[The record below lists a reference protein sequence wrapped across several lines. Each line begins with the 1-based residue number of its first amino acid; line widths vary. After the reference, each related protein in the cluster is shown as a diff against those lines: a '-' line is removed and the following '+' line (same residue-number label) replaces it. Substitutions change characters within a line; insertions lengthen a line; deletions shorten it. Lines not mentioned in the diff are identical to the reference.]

1 MDWRMDFSGPR
12 GKNRLRII
20 AEAACPVTESGK
32 LARRIFALAAVVSTY
47 RFLPRPW
54 IPLAGLSVV
63 LAACSTPPVKAPA
76 PDTAGAVAAIR
87 ALGAHYESSV
97 QVHGVRDP
105 AVDGFLD
112 AAHAQEA
119 KGQFHAAQADVD
131 KALKIAP
138 RAPDILQ
145 YAAELAVETG
155 DWSRAGELARQS
167 YDLGPKVGD
176 LCARNLETQARALTV
191 QGDEVAATQS
201 RAKIE
206 ACRIPPVTRF

>member
-1 MDWRMDFSGPR
+1 MQPALSP
-12 GKNRLRII
+12 NRLNLQ
-20 AEAACPVTESGK
+20 AA
-32 LARRIFALAAVVSTY
+32 FAFRQPILPACRLLPYCRVPLAA
-47 RFLPRPW
+47 
-54 IPLAGLSVV
+54 LSVA
-63 LAACSTPPVKAPA
+63 LAACSHPPVKAPV

-105 AVDGFLD
+105 AVDGFLV

-119 KGQFHAAQADVD
+119 KGQFQAAQSDVD

-145 YAAELAVETG
+145 YAAELAIE
-155 DWSRAGELARQS
+155 AGHWQQAGALATQS
-167 YDLGPKVGD
+167 YDLGARVGG
-176 LCARNLETQARALTV
+176 LCARNLETMARAFTV
-191 QGDEVAATQS
+191 QGDAAGAAQA

-206 ACRIPPVTRF
+206 ACRVPPVTRF

>member
-1 MDWRMDFSGPR
+1 MRSP
-12 GKNRLRII
+12 
-20 AEAACPVTESGK
+20 K
-32 LARRIFALAAVVSTY
+32 LATANGGRFYTSLAVSAAPVSEGLV
-47 RFLPRPW
+47 LPKN
-54 IPLAGLSVV
+54 A
-63 LAACSTPPVKAPA
+63 PP

-119 KGQFHAAQADVD
+119 KGQFQAAQAEVD
-131 KALKIAP
+131 KALNIAP

-145 YAAELAVETG
+145 YAAELAIETG
-155 DWSRAGELARQS
+155 DWKRAGELATRS
-167 YDLGPKVGD
+167 YDLGPKVGG

-191 QGDEVAATQS
+191 QGDEAGAAQT

-206 ACRIPPVTRF
+206 ACRVPPVTRF

>member
-1 MDWRMDFSGPR
+1 MS
-12 GKNRLRII
+12 
-20 AEAACPVTESGK
+20 AH
-32 LARRIFALAAVVSTY
+32 

-54 IPLAGLSVV
+54 TPLAGLSVA
-63 LAACSTPPVKAPA
+63 LAACAPTPVKAPA

-105 AVDGFLD
+105 AVDGFID

-119 KGQFHAAQADVD
+119 KGQFQAAQAEVD

-138 RAPDILQ
+138 RAPDTLQ
-145 YAAELAVETG
+145 YAAELAIETG
-155 DWSRAGELARQS
+155 DWKRAGELATRS
-167 YDLGPKVGD
+167 YDLGSKVGG

-191 QGDEVAATQS
+191 QGDEAGAVQA

-206 ACRIPPVTRF
+206 ACRVPPVTRF

>member
-1 MDWRMDFSGPR
+1 MNFSKTG
-12 GKNRLRII
+12 GENRLRII

-32 LARRIFALAAVVSTY
+32 LAGRFFALAAVLSAD
-47 RFLPRPW
+47 RFLSRPW
-54 IPLAGLSVV
+54 IPLAGLSAV
-63 LAACSTPPVKAPA
+63 LAACSTPPVKAPP

-131 KALKIAP
+131 KALQIAP
-138 RAPDILQ
+138 CSPDILQ
-145 YAAELAVETG
+145 YAAELAIETG
-155 DWSRAGELARQS
+155 DWKRAGELAMRS

-191 QGDEVAATQS
+191 QGDDAGAAQA

-206 ACRIPPVTRF
+206 ACRVPPVTRF

>member
-1 MDWRMDFSGPR
+1 M
-12 GKNRLRII
+12 
-20 AEAACPVTESGK
+20 
-32 LARRIFALAAVVSTY
+32 
-47 RFLPRPW
+47 
-54 IPLAGLSVV
+54 AGLTVA
-63 LAACSTPPVKAPA
+63 LAACSRPQIKAPA

-119 KGQFHAAQADVD
+119 KGRFSVAQADVD

-145 YAAELAVETG
+145 FAAEIAVETG
-155 DWSRAGELARQS
+155 DWKRAGELAKQS
-167 YDLGPKVGD
+167 YDLGPKVGA
-176 LCARNLETQARALTV
+176 LCARNLETLARALAV
-191 QGDEVAATQS
+191 QGDDAGAPQA

-206 ACRIPPVTRF
+206 ACRVPPVTRF

>member
-1 MDWRMDFSGPR
+1 MFTSRSLGRWPI
-12 GKNRLRII
+12 LV
-20 AEAACPVTESGK
+20 AA
-32 LARRIFALAAVVSTY
+32 
-47 RFLPRPW
+47 
-54 IPLAGLSVV
+54 AGCGM
-63 LAACSTPPVKAPA
+63 LAACSHPPVKPPA
-76 PDTAGAVAAIR
+76 PDNVGAVAAIR

-112 AAHAQEA
+112 AAHKQEA
-119 KGQFHAAQADVD
+119 KGQIAAAQADVD

-155 DWSRAGELARQS
+155 DWKRAGELAKQS
-167 YDLGPKVGD
+167 YDLGPKVGG

-191 QGDEVAATQS
+191 QGDEAAAAQA

-206 ACRIPPVTRF
+206 ACRVPPVTRF

>member
-1 MDWRMDFSGPR
+1 LS
-12 GKNRLRII
+12 
-20 AEAACPVTESGK
+20 A
-32 LARRIFALAAVVSTY
+32 Y
-47 RFLPRPW
+47 RFFPLPR
-54 IPLAGLSVV
+54 IAQAGLAVA
-63 LAACSTPPVKAPA
+63 LAACSPAPVKAPA

-87 ALGAHYESSV
+87 ALGTHYESSV

-112 AAHAQEA
+112 AARAQEA
-119 KGQFHAAQADVD
+119 KAQFTAARADVD

-145 YAAELAVETG
+145 YAAELAVEAG
-155 DWSRAGELARQS
+155 DWKRAGELAMQS

-176 LCARNLETQARALTV
+176 LCARNLETQARALAV
-191 QGDEVAATQS
+191 QGDAAGAAQT

-206 ACRIPPVTRF
+206 ACRVPPVTRF

>member
-1 MDWRMDFSGPR
+1 
-12 GKNRLRII
+12 L
-20 AEAACPVTESGK
+20 
-32 LARRIFALAAVVSTY
+32 LAVLSAH
-47 RFLPRPW
+47 RFLPHSW
-54 IPLAGLSVV
+54 VPLAGLSVV
-63 LAACSTPPVKAPA
+63 LAACSSSPVKAPP

-97 QVHGVRDP
+97 QVHAVRDP
-105 AVDGFLD
+105 AVDGFLE

-119 KGQFHAAQADVD
+119 KGQSHAAQADVD

-155 DWSRAGELARQS
+155 DWKRAGELAQQS
-167 YDLGPKVGD
+167 YDLGPKVGG

-191 QGDEVAATQS
+191 QGDEPGAAQA
-201 RAKIE
+201 RAKID
-206 ACRIPPVTRF
+206 ACRVPPVTRF

>member
-1 MDWRMDFSGPR
+1 M
-12 GKNRLRII
+12 
-20 AEAACPVTESGK
+20 
-32 LARRIFALAAVVSTY
+32 
-47 RFLPRPW
+47 
-54 IPLAGLSVV
+54 
-63 LAACSTPPVKAPA
+63 LAACSHPPVKPPA
-76 PDTAGAVAAIR
+76 PDNVGAVAAIR

-112 AAHAQEA
+112 AAHKQEA
-119 KGQFHAAQADVD
+119 KGQIAAAQADVD

-145 YAAELAVETG
+145 YAAELAVESG
-155 DWSRAGELARQS
+155 DWMRAGELAKQS
-167 YDLGPKVGD
+167 YDLGPKVGG

-191 QGDEVAATQS
+191 QGDEAAAVQA

-206 ACRIPPVTRF
+206 ACRVPPVTRF

>member
-1 MDWRMDFSGPR
+1 LS
-12 GKNRLRII
+12 
-20 AEAACPVTESGK
+20 A
-32 LARRIFALAAVVSTY
+32 Y
-47 RFLPRPW
+47 RFLPRSW
-54 IPLAGLSVV
+54 IPLAGLAVA
-63 LAACSTPPVKAPA
+63 LAACSPAPVKAPA

-87 ALGAHYESSV
+87 TLGAHYESSV

-119 KGQFHAAQADVD
+119 KGQIAAAQADAD

-145 YAAELAVETG
+145 YAAELAIEAG
-155 DWSRAGELARQS
+155 DWKRAGELAVQS

-191 QGDEVAATQS
+191 QGDDAGAAQA

-206 ACRIPPVTRF
+206 ACRVPPVTRF